1 MVTLKWLAPA
11 MAAGVMG
18 LAATAAHAQGGD
30 LVGSW
35 RALANIGGAP
45 VEFDLVMQPNGAY
58 SETERSGSM
67 MTMQT
72 GEVRQA
78 GPGMIIFVVED
89 WQPRTMPVYHAT
101 GTVGGYYTQEPTSKP
116 PGGTWRIQFNGPN
129 SVTMQDA
136 NLGGVLTFSRV
147 G

>member
-1 MVTLKWLAPA
+1 MMRRRLATA
-11 MAAGVMG
+11 LLAGAAV
-18 LAATAAHAQGGD
+18 LAATTAFAQGAS

-35 RALANIGGAP
+35 RAFANIGGAP
-45 VEFDLVMQPNGAY
+45 VEFDLVVQPNGAY
-58 SETERSGSM
+58 SETERSATI

-78 GPGMIIFVVED
+78 GPSMIAFVVED

-101 GTVGGYYTQEPTSKP
+101 GTVGGYYTQDPTSKP
-116 PGGTWRIQFNGPN
+116 PGGVWRIQFNGPA

-136 NLGGVLTFSRV
+136 NLGGVITFNRV

>member
-1 MVTLKWLAPA
+1 MRRLKRLALA
-11 MAAGVMG
+11 AAALALAAGG
-18 LAATAAHAQGGD
+18 AHAQVAS

-35 RALANIGGAP
+35 RAFANIGGAQ
-45 VEFDLVMQPNGAY
+45 VVFELVVQPNGAY
-58 SETERSGSM
+58 SETQRSATL

-78 GPGMIIFVVED
+78 GPNLVAFVVED
-89 WQPRTMPVYHAT
+89 WRPRTMPVYHPT
-101 GTVGGYYTQEPTSKP
+101 GTVGGYYTQQPTSKP
-116 PGGTWRIQFNGPN
+116 PGGVWRIRFNGRN

-136 NLGGVLTFSRV
+136 NLGGVITFTRV